1 MKRANEY
8 IRTFFFHQLIT
19 AQSNLSMIEDI
30 FYDLEFIQITSNDK
44 SYYFI
49 YKDMI
54 YRIIADDDNASHFV
68 MYYYST
74 P

>member
-1 MKRANEY
+1 
-8 IRTFFFHQLIT
+8 
-19 AQSNLSMIEDI
+19 MIEDI

-74 P
+74 PQSHDDYYFFNNLVELFNR